1 MGNFPSERVLVF
13 SSLMLRRD
21 RMVRKGADIRRLLD
35 QHIGLWRGGHF
46 DLLVQEADRCDS
58 GLKHSC

>member
-13 SSLMLRRD
+13 SSVMLQRD

-35 QHIGLWRGGHF
+35 RRIGQWRDGHF
-46 DLLVQEADRCDS
+46 DLLVQEADRCDG
-58 GLKHSC
+58 GLKHSR